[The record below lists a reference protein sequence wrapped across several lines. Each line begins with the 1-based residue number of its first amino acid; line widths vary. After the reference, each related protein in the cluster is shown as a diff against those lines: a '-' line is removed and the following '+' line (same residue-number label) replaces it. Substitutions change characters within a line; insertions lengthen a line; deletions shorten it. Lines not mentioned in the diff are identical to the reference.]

1 MNATHHGYAD
11 DQKKIIAR
19 LNRIEGQ
26 VRGIRQMTEN
36 GEYCIDIL
44 TQISAVNSALKSVAL
59 LLVDDHL
66 NHCVK
71 EAIEEEGK
79 FRSENRRGK
88 RGHSTPRKIVDRKTC
103 QSPIQ
108 QAKTH
113 HRRQIGDCMIRPEKF
128 QPP

>member
-26 VRGIRQMTEN
+26 VRGIRQMN
-36 GEYCIDIL
+36 GKRRILHRHPDADI
-44 TQISAVNSALKSVAL
+44 SVNSALKSVAL

-71 EAIEEEGK
+71 EAIEEGGEV
-79 FRSENRRGK
+79 SEA
-88 RGHSTPRKIVDRKTC
+88 KIAEASAAIARLVK
-103 QSPIQ
+103 S
-108 QAKTH
+108 
-113 HRRQIGDCMIRPEKF
+113 
-128 QPP
+128 